1 MRFPTASD
9 RRSSLRSDPPRSIL
23 DAGEARSAVR
33 FSPSTH
39 PEKQHAVRQGRWQ
52 RWLLRRAGALDGPL
66 AVSHGADDVHRT
78 PGDRRNTV
86 VAVSFLALTALATL
100 VAVAWLIT
108 VIAHI
113 DDGYGIDHVS
123 GTWIALARYVEE
135 GTLYPPLYDG
145 EAFGGTRFMP
155 VPILVQSGA
164 ALLSGEYLVSAK
176 VLSAVLALAL
186 AVVTFLLLRRRC
198 PLPLALAL
206 SSTLLLTGTG
216 LVAAT
221 SVRNDSLPLLLQLVG
236 VTLVASSASRTRLI
250 AAGLLCGVALLC
262 KLSAV
267 WGPVAI
273 ACYLARRDRR
283 GLPVFAAAFVG
294 ALACD
299 VVAFQVITS
308 GRFADNIL
316 ELSATGSERFGSFDD
331 ASDRVRLILRE
342 GLGPLILLPLLAAV
356 GTVVAVRRRD
366 VSIYHFAFATAVLAT
381 SVVLVDP
388 GAYVNHL
395 LDVQVLSLLVIG
407 ELWRHMSPAP
417 QRSLTWAR
425 LAIVVALV
433 AASALTFRE
442 NVSLRRDFRVLVDG
456 TTARDELPRLAGA
469 IAPGER
475 ILSEDP
481 FVPVSRDGRPVIL
494 DSYMLLTLLER
505 HPEWRRDLLQRI
517 REAEF
522 DKVVLYYVPSE
533 APEWYERI
541 HLGAEVIRAVER
553 RYRPARRVDGY
564 WIYVPR

>member
-9 RRSSLRSDPPRSIL
+9 RRSPLRSDTSQSIL
-23 DAGEARSAVR
+23 DAGEARSAAR

-39 PEKQHAVRQGRWQ
+39 PEKQHAVRQGRRQ
-52 RWLLRRAGALDGPL
+52 RGLSRRAGALGERL
-66 AVSHGADDVHRT
+66 AVTHDADDVQRA
-78 PGDRRNTV
+78 PGARRNGV
-86 VAVSFLALTALATL
+86 AAVSFLALTGLASL
-100 VAVAWLIT
+100 FAVAWLIT
-108 VIAHI
+108 VSAHI

-123 GTWIALARYVEE
+123 GTWIALARYVDE

-145 EAFGGTRFMP
+145 DAFGGTRFMP
-155 VPILVQSGA
+155 VPILAQAGA

-176 VLSAVLALAL
+176 VLSAVLSLAL
-186 AVVTFLLLRRRC
+186 TVVTFLLLRRRC
-198 PLPLALAL
+198 PLPVALAL
-206 SSTLLLTGTG
+206 SSTLLVTGTG

-221 SVRNDSLPLLLQLVG
+221 SVRNDTLPLLLQLVS
-236 VTLVASSASRTRLI
+236 VTLVASSASRTRVI

-283 GLPVFAAAFVG
+283 GLPVFVVAIVG
-294 ALACD
+294 ALLFE
-299 VVAFQVITS
+299 VVAFQVVS
-308 GRFADNIL
+308 GGRFADNIL

-366 VSIYHFAFATAVLAT
+366 VSIYHFAFVAALLAT

-395 LDVQVLSLLVIG
+395 LDIQVLSLLVIG
-407 ELWRHMSPAP
+407 ELWRHLSPAP
-417 QRSLTWAR
+417 QRSLTWAS
-425 LAIVVALV
+425 LAIVVLLV

-442 NVSLRRDFRVLVDG
+442 NVSLRRDFHVLVHG
-456 TTARDELPRLAGA
+456 TADRDRLPRLAGA

-481 FVPVSRDGRPVIL
+481 FVSVSRDVRPVIL

-505 HPEWRRDLLQRI
+505 HPEWRRDLLERI
-517 REAEF
+517 EEAEF

-533 APEWYERI
+533 APQWYERI
-541 HLGAEVIRAVER
+541 HLGTGVIRAVER